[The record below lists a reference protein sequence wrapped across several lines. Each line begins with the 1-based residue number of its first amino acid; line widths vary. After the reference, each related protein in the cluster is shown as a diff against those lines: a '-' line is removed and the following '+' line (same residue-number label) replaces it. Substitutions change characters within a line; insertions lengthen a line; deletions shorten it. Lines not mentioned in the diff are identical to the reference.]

1 MEKDAVLWSSNNLN
15 QSGMIRT
22 YVSNPPKI
30 DYGKSCTIPDQN
42 YTVKQLFERFAR
54 GLPVQA
60 SRQQPVFLGE
70 ENDVDMEKIK
80 NLSIMDK
87 ADLSDEL
94 YDRAQ
99 DLDQAIN
106 DAQAQRSEAKK
117 EAEKVEAKPEPG
129 QQAPEAPKA

>member
-1 MEKDAVLWSSNNLN
+1 
-15 QSGMIRT
+15 MIRT
-22 YVSNPPKI
+22 YVSKPPKI

-99 DLDQAIN
+99 DLDQAIK
-106 DAQAQRSEAKK
+106 DVQVQRSEAQKD
-117 EAEKVEAKPEPG
+117 AEKVEAKPESG
-129 QQAPEAPKA
+129 QKAPEAPKA

>member
-1 MEKDAVLWSSNNLN
+1 
-15 QSGMIRT
+15 MIRT

-30 DYGKSCTIPDQN
+30 RYEKSCTIPDQN

-94 YDRAQ
+94 YERAQ
-99 DLDQAIN
+99 ELDQSLN
-106 DAQAQRSEAKK
+106 DARVQRSEARK
-117 EAEKVEAKPEPG
+117 EVEKVEEKTEPT
-129 QQAPEAPKA
+129 QKAPEAPKA

>member
-1 MEKDAVLWSSNNLN
+1 
-15 QSGMIRT
+15 MIRT

-30 DYGKSCTIPDQN
+30 NYGKSCTIPDQN
-42 YTVKQLFERFAR
+42 YTVKQLFERFAK
-54 GLPVQA
+54 GLPISA

-70 ENDVDMEKIK
+70 DNDVDMEKIK

-99 DLDQAIN
+99 QLDQQVN
-106 DAQAQRSEAKK
+106 EFQAQRSEAKK
-117 EAEKVEAKPEPG
+117 EETKDQKQPEPG